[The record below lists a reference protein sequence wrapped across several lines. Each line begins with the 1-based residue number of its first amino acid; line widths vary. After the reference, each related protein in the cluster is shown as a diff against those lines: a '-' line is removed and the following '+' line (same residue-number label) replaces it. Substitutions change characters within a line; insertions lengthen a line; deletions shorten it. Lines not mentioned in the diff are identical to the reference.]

1 MWADDL
7 TDMQLTSKY
16 NERVRL
22 LLSVINSYSKYTYVA
37 PFGDK
42 KSMINTNA
50 FQTFWLVLS

>member
-37 PFGDK
+37 PFEDK
-42 KSMINTNA
+42 KSMHSRH
-50 FQTFWLVLS
+50 FG

>member
-22 LLSVINSYSKYTYVA
+22 LRSVINSYSKYTYVA
-37 PFGDK
+37 PFEDK